1 MFDRASI
8 KTVLQLKKVAKKST
22 PCTLFFLV
30 NFNYVNYYG
39 CGAYSRIICLKFYF

>member
-8 KTVLQLKKVAKKST
+8 KTVLQLKKVH

-30 NFNYVNYYG
+30 NFNYVNYYC
-39 CGAYSRIICLKFYF
+39 CGAYSRILCLKFYF